1 MTIEKAVEVNA
12 TDPAVDFLITKGFDS
27 KLGARPL
34 QRVIDEE
41 IKKPLS
47 RMILFGELQEGG
59 MVEVGLSDDIVPKLT
74 VEFKAK
80 KTLTQLK
87 PKTVTD
93 EKTS

>member
-1 MTIEKAVEVNA
+1 MPQVELVKAFKDGNVVVA
-12 TDPAVDFLITKGFDS
+12 L
-27 KLGARPL
+27 
-34 QRVIDEE
+34 
-41 IKKPLS
+41 
-47 RMILFGELQEGG
+47 GELQEGG

>member
-1 MTIEKAVEVNA
+1 M
-12 TDPAVDFLITKGFDS
+12 ITKGFDA

-59 MVEVGLSDDIVPKLT
+59 MVEVGLTNDVIPKLT

-80 KTLTQLK
+80 KVLTQM
-87 PKTVTD
+87 KTDKVKN